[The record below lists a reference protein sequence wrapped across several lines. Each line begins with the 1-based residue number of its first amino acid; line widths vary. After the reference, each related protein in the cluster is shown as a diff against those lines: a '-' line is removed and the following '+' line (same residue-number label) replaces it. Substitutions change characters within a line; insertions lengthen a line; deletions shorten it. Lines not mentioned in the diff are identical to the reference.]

1 MESSY
6 YEGSGLVHVMLLKLS
21 SDSLFLWQ
29 ILAAWMSM
37 KCLYFADKKIKGC
50 GNCCPLT
57 CWWDLGRVSF
67 VSTGRMWDLRCVS
80 LHVQPSICE
89 QLVPDSMKS
98 MVFHNGGAHIFTH
111 RCCPWCWKID
121 YMATWHACFPEQFLF
136 GRWVPSSRR
145 LPYWT
150 VP

>member
-1 MESSY
+1 MESSS

-57 CWWDLGRVSF
+57 CRWDLGRVSF
-67 VSTGRMWDLRCVS
+67 VSAGRVWDLQVCFAACS
-80 LHVQPSICE
+80 TIHLWAACSWQHE
-89 QLVPDSMKS
+89 
-98 MVFHNGGAHIFTH
+98 VFHNGGAHIFTH
-111 RCCPWCWKID
+111 RRCPWCWKID